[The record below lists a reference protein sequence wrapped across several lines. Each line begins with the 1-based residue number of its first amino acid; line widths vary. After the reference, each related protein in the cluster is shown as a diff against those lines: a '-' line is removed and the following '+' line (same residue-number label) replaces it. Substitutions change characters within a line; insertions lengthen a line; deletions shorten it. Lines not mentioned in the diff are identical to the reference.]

1 MQMNDLIVKKRDGG
15 ALTTEEIQFIVRGYT
30 DGTIPDYQMSAM
42 TMAIYFRG
50 MDRRET
56 LDLTMAMMHSGDTLD
71 LSSVS
76 GVKADKHSTG
86 GVGDKTSL
94 VLVPMMAARGVKMA
108 KMSGRGLGHTGGTL
122 DKLESFPGWSA
133 DVPEEKFLENVE
145 RVGMVIAG
153 QTADLVPADKKLY
166 ALRDV
171 TGTVPS
177 IPLIVSSIMSK
188 KLAAGADVIV
198 LDVKCGSGSFMKTEE
213 DARTLATEMVEIG
226 KLAGRKTVA
235 VITDM
240 DEPLGNAVGNALEVK
255 EAIDALSGAAPGEL
269 MELCYTLGAC
279 ILTAAG
285 LEPDET
291 AARKVLEQS
300 VADGSAKRKLAD
312 FVQAQ
317 GGDPNA
323 VYEPSM
329 LPAAPVQL
337 EVPAP
342 AGGFVSHIAASDVGM
357 VSMHLGGGRATK
369 EDVIDLSV
377 GVVLRKKVGDAVEA
391 GESLAVIHAANREAA
406 DRAAQE
412 LAACYTIT
420 PGKPERTPFIK
431 AIIK

>member
-15 ALTTEEIQFIVRGYT
+15 ALTTEEIRFMIRGYT

-56 LDLTMAMMHSGDTLD
+56 LDLTMAMMHSGDTID

-145 RVGMVIAG
+145 SVGMVIAG

-198 LDVKCGSGSFMKTEE
+198 LDVKCGSGSFMKTEA
-213 DARTLATEMVEIG
+213 DARKLATEMVEIG
-226 KLAGRKTVA
+226 KLAGRRTVA

-255 EAIDALSGAAPGEL
+255 EAIAALSGAQPGEL
-269 MELCYTLGAC
+269 MELCDTLGAC

-285 LEPDET
+285 LEPDEASAR
-291 AARKVLEQS
+291 AALEQS

-312 FVQAQ
+312 FVAAQ
-317 GGDPNA
+317 GGDPKA
-323 VYEPSM
+323 VYDVSM
-329 LPAAPVQL
+329 LPEAPVQVD
-337 EVPAP
+337 VPAP
-342 AGGFVSHIAASDVGM
+342 QSGYVAHIAASDVGM

-377 GVVLRKKVGDAVEA
+377 GVVLHKKVGDAVAA
-391 GESLAVIHAANREAA
+391 GESLATIHAATQQAA
-406 DRAAQE
+406 ARAAEE
-412 LAACYTIT
+412 LLACYTLT
-420 PGKPERTPFIK
+420 PDRPARTPFIK
-431 AIIK
+431 AIIR